1 MTVICQLCFLGHLN
15 VFFFNNADLM
25 FRCSMVVYMRVAN
38 AAALEVTCAGD
49 KERRLD
55 FAHCSTL
62 CLLASVFLSKKAGEN
77 QVSVLQD

>member
-1 MTVICQLCFLGHLN
+1 
-15 VFFFNNADLM
+15 
-25 FRCSMVVYMRVAN
+25 MVVYMRVAN